1 MPEMLLPLK
10 ALAYII
16 FILYLLLQILM
27 TAVQTLVRMVDYAEI
42 LDQTLSTVRVKKDS
56 RATDATWVRSSFSL
70 LFCEKWQSFI
80 RIVSRV

>member
-1 MPEMLLPLK
+1 MLLPLK

-16 FILYLLLQILM
+16 FILYLLLQMLM

-56 RATDATWVRSSFSL
+56 RATDAT
-70 LFCEKWQSFI
+70 
-80 RIVSRV
+80 

>member
-56 RATDATWVRSSFSL
+56 RGDRCHMST
-70 LFCEKWQSFI
+70 
-80 RIVSRV
+80 